1 MEVFTKNYDKF
12 LWVMFW
18 WAVGDALGSVTEFLT
33 PNKFEHVED
42 FQWRWKFRS
51 NPWDYTDDTAQAL
64 CLAQSL
70 LDCKWFNIEDQ
81 LEKYLMRFKDW
92 YMSSQDRAF
101 GVWMQTADRLYKYKQ
116 YKEWKIKNK
125 PREEDL
131 SWKKKDWNWSLM
143 KIWAIPLFYCNNPE
157 KAISYWW
164 ESVKALH
171 NTDICISS
179 AEYFVWLVIWAL
191 HWESKENLKNPYYS
205 PVKDYWDTHKMHE
218 ALIPIVNWSYET
230 KDKLELWVKYGYV
243 IDSLEV
249 ALRWLFKF
257 SSFEEWLVEIVNLW
271 YDADTN
277 ACIYW
282 YLAWAY
288 YGYDN
293 IPSKRKDNITNKW
306 LINKLADR
314 LYNEWL

>member
-1 MEVFTKNYDKF
+1 MDIHAKNYNKF

-18 WAVGDALGSVTEFLT
+18 GAIGDALGSVTEFLT
-33 PNKFEHVED
+33 PDKFEHVED

-51 NPWDYTDDTAQAL
+51 KPWDYTDDTAQAL
-64 CLAQSL
+64 CIAQSL

-81 LEKYLMRFKDW
+81 LDKILKWYIEW
-92 YMSSQDRAF
+92 YMSSQDRPF
-101 GVWMQTADRLYKYKQ
+101 WIWLQTSERIFAYKKF
-116 YKEWKIKNK
+116 KEWKIKDK

-157 KAISYWW
+157 KAVYYWW
-164 ESVKALH
+164 ESVKTLH
-171 NTDICISS
+171 NTDICISC

-191 HWESKENLKNPYYS
+191 QWENKKNLKKPDYS
-205 PVKDYWDTHKMHE
+205 PIKDYWDTHKMHE
-218 ALIPIVNWSYET
+218 ALVPIVNWSYET
-230 KDKLELWVKYGYV
+230 KDKTELWVKYGYV

-249 ALRWLFKF
+249 ALRGFFKF
-257 SSFEEWLVEIVNLW
+257 NRFEEWLIEIVNLW

-288 YGYDN
+288 YGYNN
-293 IPSKRKDNITNKW
+293 IPSKRKDNITNKR
-306 LINKLADR
+306 LIKELCDR
-314 LYNEWL
+314 LYNEGF

>member
-1 MEVFTKNYDKF
+1 MFKKDYDKF

-18 WAVGDALGSVTEFLT
+18 GAIGDALGSVTEFLT
-33 PNKFEHVED
+33 PDKFEHVED

-81 LEKYLMRFKDW
+81 LDKILKWYTEW
-92 YMSSQDRAF
+92 YMSSQDRPF
-101 GVWMQTADRLYKYKQ
+101 WIWLQTSERIFAYKK
-116 YKEWKIKNK
+116 YKEWKIKDK
-125 PREEDL
+125 PWEEDL

-143 KIWAIPLFYCNNPE
+143 KIWAIPLFYCNDPE
-157 KAISYWW
+157 KSIYYWW

-179 AEYFVWLVIWAL
+179 AEYFVGLIIWSL
-191 HWESKENLKNPYYS
+191 HWESKENLKKPNYS
-205 PVKDYWDTHKMHE
+205 PVKDYWNNHKMHE
-218 ALIPIVNWSYET
+218 TLIPIVNWSYET
-230 KDKLELWVKYGYV
+230 KDKSELWVKYGYV

-249 ALRWLFKF
+249 ALRWFFKF
-257 SSFEEWLVEIVNLW
+257 NSFEEWLVEIVNLW

-288 YGYDN
+288 YGYNN

-306 LINKLADR
+306 LIKKLADK
-314 LYNEWL
+314 LYNEWF